1 MFNKD
6 DILARLLAGES
17 ADAIAKEMTDAL
29 NAAQTAAK
37 AKAQETEKLAWGHN
51 AIQMLRDYLQKYHPT
66 AELTKEILAEPI
78 TDETAR
84 DAYKMID
91 EAVAVSEKIGKLMP
105 SIEAIFTPTPA
116 PATLKRDGISTD
128 AIAEFLKAN
137 SL

>member
-37 AKAQETEKLAWGHN
+37 AKAQEANKLAWGHN
-51 AIQMLRDYLQKYHPT
+51 MVNMLRDYLKNFHPA
-66 AELTKEILAEPI
+66 AEITKEILADPV
-78 TDETAR
+78 TDDMAR

-91 EAVAVSEKIGKLMP
+91 EAVAMSEKIGKLMP
-105 SIEAIFTPTPA
+105 SIESIFAPTEE
-116 PATLKRDGISTD
+116 PATLKHD
-128 AIAEFLKAN
+128 AISDFLKAN
-137 SL
+137 GLG

>member
-17 ADAIAKEMTDAL
+17 ADAIAQEMADAL

-37 AKAQETEKLAWGHN
+37 VKAQETEKLAWGYN
-51 AIQMLRDYLQKYHPT
+51 MANMLRDYLQKFHPT
-66 AELTKEILAEPI
+66 AELTKEILADPI

-91 EAVAVSEKIGKLMP
+91 DSVAIAEKVGQIVPALE
-105 SIEAIFTPTPA
+105 SIFVPTEE
-116 PATLKRDGISTD
+116 PATLKHD
-128 AIAEFLKAN
+128 AISDFLKAN
-137 SL
+137 GLG